1 MSSVSELYQSVILDH
16 NKTPRNYGHLDSE
29 SARHAKGHNPLCGDQ
44 VTVWLELEGDVV
56 KEVRFEGQG
65 CAISRASA
73 SLMTIAVKGKT
84 VAEVER
90 LFSDFHGLV
99 TGEASPRDG
108 GSAAGAAEGVRERGA
123 VSRAGEVREP
133 GVAHNEEG
141 AGRDSVKR
149 KRSCVKGN
157 RDSGTSHDLFK
168 ELFKCRIPK

>member
-73 SLMTIAVKGKT
+73 SLMTVAVKGKT
-84 VAEVER
+84 VAEVEQ

-99 TGEASPRDG
+99 TGEASPEME
-108 GSAAGAAEGVRERGA
+108 AALPARLKVFANVAQFPVR
-123 VSRAGEVREP
+123 
-133 GVAHNEEG
+133 
-141 AGRDSVKR
+141 VKCASLAWHTM
-149 KRSCVKGN
+149 KKAL
-157 RDSGTSHDLFK
+157 DETA
-168 ELFKCRIPK
+168 